1 MTYFQGM
8 TFEWTRSNSEI
19 FKSALMYLQVPQQ
32 KNPYLFPKFSVFV
45 GSIEIAEQ
53 NASGELFLEFLFVNY
68 FCINPLM
75 HNVQKWSDTL

>member
-1 MTYFQGM
+1 
-8 TFEWTRSNSEI
+8 
-19 FKSALMYLQVPQQ
+19 MYLQVPQQ

-53 NASGELFLEFLFVNY
+53 NVSGELFLEFLFVNY

-75 HNVQKWSDTL
+75 HNSKNGQTHFKNLAVFAARCLKCV